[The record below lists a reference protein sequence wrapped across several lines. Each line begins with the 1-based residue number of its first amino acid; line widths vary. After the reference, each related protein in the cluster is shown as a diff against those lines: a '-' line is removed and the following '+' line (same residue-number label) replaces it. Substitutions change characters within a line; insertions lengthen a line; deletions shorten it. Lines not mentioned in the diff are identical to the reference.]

1 MVELLQKNAG
11 KVFLF
16 FFFFFSKSGWIKDRW
31 INHAKPFDESVL
43 FFAASACQQPMKRLV
58 LPLVLARARLL
69 EDVCG
74 APMARTTGW
83 KENVK
88 NVRKIQH

>member
-1 MVELLQKNAG
+1 MQVRSSF
-11 KVFLF
+11 FLF
-16 FFFFFSKSGWIKDRW
+16 FFFKSGW

-58 LPLVLARARLL
+58 LPLVHARARLL

-74 APMARTTGW
+74 ARMARTTGW

>member
-11 KVFLF
+11 KVFFFYF
-16 FFFFFSKSGWIKDRW
+16 FFFFESGW

>member
-11 KVFLF
+11 KVFFFYF
-16 FFFFFSKSGWIKDRW
+16 FFFFESGW
-31 INHAKPFDESVL
+31 INHAKPFDESVV

-74 APMARTTGW
+74 ARMARTTGW
-83 KENVK
+83 RENVK

>member
-1 MVELLQKNAG
+1 VVELLQKNAG
-11 KVFLF
+11 KVFFFYF
-16 FFFFFSKSGWIKDRW
+16 FFFFESGW

-58 LPLVLARARLL
+58 LPLVHARARLL

-74 APMARTTGW
+74 ARMARTTGW
-83 KENVK
+83 RENVK

>member
-11 KVFLF
+11 KVFFFFLLF
-16 FFFFFSKSGWIKDRW
+16 FQKRVDKSRW

>member
-1 MVELLQKNAG
+1 MLNLLMNS
-11 KVFLF
+11 F
-16 FFFFFSKSGWIKDRW
+16 FFF
-31 INHAKPFDESVL
+31 AV
-43 FFAASACQQPMKRLV
+43 SACQRPMKRLV
-58 LPLVLARARLL
+58 LPLVHARARLL

>member
-1 MVELLQKNAG
+1 MQVRSSFFFLLFLQKR
-11 KVFLF
+11 VD
-16 FFFFFSKSGWIKDRW
+16 KSRW
-31 INHAKPFDESVL
+31 INHAKSFDESVL